1 MPGCQYRLQLDP
13 GSCAGTHV
21 IWLARIWGSGVHS
34 EPLFTSLH
42 TYLYIPIATDLYID
56 LFMTRFIQ
64 PGQSRK
70 PFATPLA
77 MSTIPPGATASPIP
91 LRPAKVAAESTITSR
106 PHPKPGIPT
115 PKLRF
120 ECKDL
125 THPGALVFFSTTNPA
140 TILSDAV
147 TVVLQTLYIP
157 FEGNAA
163 IPPTRSITLILRSMP
178 GVAYTTGID
187 LDDDHK
193 EIHFSLDY
201 IAGIKNTSAS
211 PQRQRQ
217 EIEGVIVHEMVHC
230 WQWNA
235 LGTAPSGLIEG
246 IADFVRLRDAL
257 GPPHWK
263 KEGGGDW
270 DAGYQH
276 TAYFLEWMDARFGE
290 GNVMRVNEALR
301 DKKYNEKHFWTRLFG
316 KSVQDLWSEY
326 SRTFDA
332 DDSEE
337 GVLVENDTD
346 DDGKRRVKS
355 KSETQ
360 KRALERA
367 PSGFV

>member
-1 MPGCQYRLQLDP
+1 
-13 GSCAGTHV
+13 
-21 IWLARIWGSGVHS
+21 
-34 EPLFTSLH
+34 
-42 TYLYIPIATDLYID
+42 
-56 LFMTRFIQ
+56 
-64 PGQSRK
+64 
-70 PFATPLA
+70 
-77 MSTIPPGATASPIP
+77 MSSNPPEATASAIP
-91 LRPAKVAAESTITSR
+91 LRPAKVAAESATTSR
-106 PHPKPGIPT
+106 PHPKPVIPT

-125 THPGALVFFSTTNPA
+125 THPGALVFFQTTNPA
-140 TILSDAV
+140 TVLSDAV
-147 TVVLQTLYIP
+147 TVVLQTLYIL
-157 FEGNAA
+157 FEGKAT

-201 IAGIKNTSAS
+201 IAGIKNTSAC

-263 KEGGGDW
+263 KESGGDW

-276 TAYFLEWMDARFGE
+276 TAYFLEWLDARFGE
-290 GNVMRVNEALR
+290 GNVIRVNEALR
-301 DKKYNEKHFWTRLFG
+301 DKRYNEKNFWRQLFG
-316 KSVQDLWSEY
+316 KSVQDLWGEY
-326 SRTFDA
+326 SRTFEA
-332 DDSEE
+332 DESEE
-337 GVLVENDTD
+337 GVLVEKYTNDEDRSNVESKPETE
-346 DDGKRRVKS
+346 KRR
-355 KSETQ
+355 
-360 KRALERA
+360 AERA

>member
-1 MPGCQYRLQLDP
+1 
-13 GSCAGTHV
+13 
-21 IWLARIWGSGVHS
+21 
-34 EPLFTSLH
+34 
-42 TYLYIPIATDLYID
+42 
-56 LFMTRFIQ
+56 
-64 PGQSRK
+64 
-70 PFATPLA
+70 
-77 MSTIPPGATASPIP
+77 MSSNPPEATASAIP
-91 LRPAKVAAESTITSR
+91 LRPAKVAAESATTSR
-106 PHPKPGIPT
+106 PHPKPVIPV
-115 PKLRF
+115 PRLRF

-125 THPGALVFFSTTNPA
+125 THPGALVFFSTTNP
-140 TILSDAV
+140 TTVLSDAV
-147 TVVLQTLYIP
+147 TVVLQTLYIL

-163 IPPTRSITLILRSMP
+163 VPPTRSITLILRSMP

-201 IAGIKNTSAS
+201 IAGIKNTSSS

-235 LGTAPSGLIEG
+235 LGTAPGGLIEG

-263 KEGGGDW
+263 KVSGGEW

-290 GNVMRVNEALR
+290 GNVIRINEALR
-301 DKKYNEKHFWTRLFG
+301 DKRYDEKHFWRQLFG

-326 SRTFDA
+326 SRTIEA

-337 GVLVENDTD
+337 GILVEKYVD
-346 DDGKRRVKS
+346 DDSDRKVKN
-355 KSETQ
+355 KSEMEM
-360 KRALERA
+360 RALDRA

>member
-1 MPGCQYRLQLDP
+1 
-13 GSCAGTHV
+13 
-21 IWLARIWGSGVHS
+21 
-34 EPLFTSLH
+34 
-42 TYLYIPIATDLYID
+42 
-56 LFMTRFIQ
+56 MTRFVQ

-70 PFATPLA
+70 PFPIPLA
-77 MSTIPPGATASPIP
+77 MSSNPPEATASPIP
-91 LRPAKVAAESTITSR
+91 LHSSKNVAESTTSSR
-106 PHPKPGIPT
+106 PHPKPVIPT

-120 ECKDL
+120 ECRDL
-125 THPGALVFFSTTNPA
+125 THPGALIFFGTTNPV

-147 TVVLQTLYIP
+147 TVVLQTLYIL

-163 IPPTRSITLILRSMP
+163 VPPTRSITLVLRSMP
-178 GVAYTTGID
+178 GVAYTTGTD

-201 IAGIKNTSAS
+201 IASIKNTSSS

-235 LGTAPSGLIEG
+235 LGTAPGGLIEG

-276 TAYFLEWMDARFGE
+276 TAYFLEWMDDRFGE
-290 GNVMRVNEALR
+290 GNVIRVNEALR
-301 DKKYNEKHFWTRLFG
+301 EKRYDEKTFWKRLFG
-316 KSVQDLWSEY
+316 KSVQELWIEY
-326 SRTFDA
+326 SRTFEM

-337 GVLVENDTD
+337 CVLVENHMD
-346 DDGKRRVKS
+346 DEDDKEGVKR
-355 KSETQ
+355 KSEMET
-360 KRALERA
+360 KRQERA

>member
-1 MPGCQYRLQLDP
+1 
-13 GSCAGTHV
+13 
-21 IWLARIWGSGVHS
+21 
-34 EPLFTSLH
+34 
-42 TYLYIPIATDLYID
+42 
-56 LFMTRFIQ
+56 
-64 PGQSRK
+64 
-70 PFATPLA
+70 
-77 MSTIPPGATASPIP
+77 MSSIPPEATASPIP
-91 LRPAKVAAESTITSR
+91 LRPAKAAAESATTSR

-115 PKLRF
+115 PKLRL

-125 THPGALVFFSTTNPA
+125 SHPGALIFFGTTNPA

-163 IPPTRSITLILRSMP
+163 IPPTRSITLVLRSMP

-201 IAGIKNTSAS
+201 IANIKNTSAS

-230 WQWNA
+230 WQWTA
-235 LGTAPSGLIEG
+235 LGTAPGGLIEG

-257 GPPHWK
+257 DPPHWK
-263 KEGGGDW
+263 KESGGDW

-276 TAYFLEWMDARFGE
+276 TAYFLEWIDAKFGE

-301 DKKYNEKHFWTRLFG
+301 DKKYDEKSFWRQLFG

-326 SRTFDA
+326 SKTFEV
-332 DDSEE
+332 DDLEE
-337 GVLVENDTD
+337 GVLVERDTVE
-346 DDGKRRVKS
+346 DGKSSVKN
-355 KSETQ
+355 KSVIEGGTS
-360 KRALERA
+360 ERA
-367 PSGFV
+367 PSGYV